1 MEFISHASGSTGN
14 LYQILSRSGQSLLI
28 DPGLVIAKI
37 RKLLNFKIHTVSA
50 ALVSH
55 SHGDHSKGVLALT
68 KAGVDCYMTEPTA
81 KALKITGHRCHI
93 IEGTSVHKVG
103 DFQFVAFPTH
113 HDCPG
118 SVGFLISDGYDKL
131 LFVTD
136 SLYIHNRFEGLD
148 IIAVE
153 CNYSDE
159 LISSSYPSYV
169 KKRLYQTHFDLKNVL
184 EFLRETDLS
193 RVREI
198 HLLHLS
204 STNSDARAFK
214 RAVEQITGRPTY
226 AHGG

>member
-1 MEFISHASGSTGN
+1 MKFVSHASGSTGN
-14 LYQILSRSGQSLLI
+14 LYQIFARSGQSLLI

-37 RKLLNFKIHTVSA
+37 RKLLNFKIHTVSG

-55 SHGDHSKGVLALT
+55 SHGDHSKGVIALA
-68 KAGVDCYMTEPTA
+68 KAGVDCFMTSPTA
-81 KALKITGHRCHI
+81 EALKFSGHRCHI
-93 IEGTSVHKVG
+93 IEPREKYKVD

-136 SLYIHNRFEGLD
+136 SLYIHNRFTGLD
-148 IIAVE
+148 IIAIE
-153 CNYSDE
+153 CNYADDI
-159 LISSSYPSYV
+159 ISSDYPSYV

-204 STNSDARAFK
+204 SSNSDARAFK
-214 RAVEQITGRPTY
+214 RSVEQITGRPTY